1 MGRKKSS
8 TKWFAPYIAA
18 KWVEARAGVFRDGR
32 GEEEGPASPSL
43 PLPA

>member
-8 TKWFAPYIAA
+8 TKWFAPNIAA
-18 KWVEARAGVFRDGR
+18 KWVEAKAGVSHDGR
-32 GEEEGPASPSL
+32 GEEEGHASPSL